1 MCIVCLEQGSENM
14 RVFTIIAFF
23 VHILYAQE
31 MNYKMI
37 ISAHIES
44 QEAAKSLY
52 EIETFFQE
60 NKAAKEIKLKY
71 NLALGMELL
80 DKYIIITLKPIKV
93 TSVKNELKYLLQEK
107 FPENFIVGNTFF
119 KDLPKQYQILE
130 DIYTEVESS
139 KVKKKNTE
147 KFVSKNLVQEKPD
160 GLELFWQEM
169 QSEWFGLLFLALA
182 GFILIYRSAKQ
193 ISKIKKL
200 QKEVTQYQSKLENE
214 VNRMGERHG

>member
-1 MCIVCLEQGSENM
+1 M

>member
-1 MCIVCLEQGSENM
+1 M

-44 QEAAKSLY
+44 TEAAKSLY

-60 NKAAKEIKLKY
+60 NKVAKEIKLKY

-80 DKYIIITLKPIKV
+80 DKYIIITLNPIKM

-107 FPENFIVGNTFF
+107 FPESFIVGNTFS
-119 KDLPKQYQILE
+119 KDLPKQYQILK
-130 DIYTEVESS
+130 DRYTEVESS
-139 KVKKKNTE
+139 KVEKKNTE
-147 KFVSKNLVQEKPD
+147 KLVSKNLLQEKPD
-160 GLELFWQEM
+160 GVELFWQGM
-169 QSEWFGLLFLALA
+169 QGEWFGLLFLALA

-200 QKEVTQYQSKLENE
+200 QEEVIQYQSKLENE
-214 VNRMGERHG
+214 VNSMGERHG

>member
-1 MCIVCLEQGSENM
+1 M

-80 DKYIIITLKPIKV
+80 DKYIIITLKPIKM